1 MGIEPQV
8 QQGKVALTDP
18 LKVATDPKRQGHQVQ
33 APSKG
38 LVVTS
43 SLAKG
48 LQVQQNQKFN
58 PDNSQVLGN
67 LLDPDNL
74 QVQGSLLVQGIEVA
88 PSILTSL
95 LTVQGVGIIQGL
107 PVVAL

>member
-18 LKVATDPKRQGHQVQ
+18 LTVATDPKRQGHQVQ

-67 LLDPDNL
+67 LLDPDNRL
-74 QVQGSLLVQGIEVA
+74 IQGNLLGPEVA
-88 PSILTSL
+88 PSILTNL
-95 LTVQGVGIIQGL
+95 LTVRGVGITQGL
-107 PVVAL
+107 QVVAL